1 MDEEQQIDDVPE
13 IKRKSSWKKNVIS
26 AVIGLVVMVLLFWFI
41 SQNAGQYSKAL
52 TELSSI
58 DTWWKVAIAGA
69 SLVNIV
75 IYPLTA
81 IAAIHSLSYLHATL
95 SRQAGFT
102 LSNIVPGGG
111 AVAVATQYAVLA
123 RYGVPQ
129 ARAAAAVSA
138 DAIYTYLFTLGAP
151 SIAVLLLVMEGR
163 STTAF
168 MTTALIGLT
177 VVIISL
183 VVIIAVLRSKES
195 AEKIGTWLQ
204 RPANK
209 VFGLFHKK
217 APDIGVI
224 LSQFHDQAADLITT
238 RWFSLT
244 VTNVAAQM
252 APMLVL
258 WAALMGLGV
267 TQSQLSIIELFAAF
281 SVALILT
288 AFPITPGGLGTVDA
302 ALIALLIAFGVDS
315 STAVA
320 ADLLWRLGW
329 FLPQLLVGGV
339 ALAKYWWDGRRMG
352 LDAR

>member
-1 MDEEQQIDDVPE
+1 
-13 IKRKSSWKKNVIS
+13 
-26 AVIGLVVMVLLFWFI
+26 MVLLFWFI
-41 SQNAGQYSKAL
+41 SQNAGQYSKAF
-52 TELSSI
+52 TELGSI
-58 DTWWKVAIAGA
+58 DALWRVTIGAA
-69 SLVNIV
+69 SLINIV

-81 IAAIHSLSYLHATL
+81 IAAIRSLSYLHATL

-151 SIAVLLLVMEGR
+151 SIAVLLLVLEGR
-163 STTAF
+163 STAAF
-168 MTTALIGLT
+168 MTTAIIGLS
-177 VVIISL
+177 VVIVSL
-183 VVIIAVLRSKES
+183 IIIIAVLRSEDS
-195 AEKIGTWLQ
+195 ARKIGVWLQ
-204 RPANK
+204 KPANR
-209 VFGLFHKK
+209 LFHLIHKN
-217 APDIGVI
+217 APDVAKV
-224 LSQFHDQAADLITT
+224 LTQFHNQASDLIKT
-238 RWFSLT
+238 RWKSLT

-267 TQSQLSIIELFAAF
+267 TESELTVIELFAAY

-302 ALIALLIAFGVDS
+302 ALIALLVAFGVDS

-339 ALAKYWWDGRRMG
+339 ALVKYWWDGRRI
-352 LDAR
+352 RTQST

>member
-1 MDEEQQIDDVPE
+1 VAE
-13 IKRKSSWKKNVIS
+13 KSSLRRNLIS
-26 AVIGLVVMVLLFWFI
+26 AVVGLVVMVLLFWFI
-41 SQNAGQYSKAL
+41 SQNAGEYTKAFA
-52 TELSSI
+52 ELGSI
-58 DTWWKVAIAGA
+58 DTIWRVGIVIA
-69 SLVNIV
+69 SLVNIA

-81 IAAIHSLSYLHATL
+81 IAAIHSLSYLHASL

-151 SIAVLLLVMEGR
+151 SIAVLLLVLEGR
-163 STTAF
+163 STAAF
-168 MTTALIGLT
+168 MTTALIGLAA
-177 VVIISL
+177 VIISL
-183 VVIIAVLRSKES
+183 IVIIAVLRSEES
-195 AEKIGTWLQ
+195 ARTIGSWLQ
-204 RPANK
+204 RPVNK
-209 VFGLFHKK
+209 VFRLIHKT
-217 APDIGVI
+217 APDIAAM
-224 LSQFHDQAADLITT
+224 LSQFHNQASDLIRS
-238 RWFSLT
+238 RWKSLT
-244 VTNVAAQM
+244 ITNVAAQM

-267 TQSQLSIIELFAAF
+267 TESQLSIIELFAAY
-281 SVALILT
+281 SVALVLT

-302 ALIALLIAFGVDS
+302 ALIALLVAFGVES

-329 FLPQLLVGGV
+329 FLPQLLVGAV
-339 ALAKYWWDGRRMG
+339 ALIKYWWDGRRIR
-352 LDAR
+352 ARSAT

>member
-1 MDEEQQIDDVPE
+1 MAE
-13 IKRKSSWKKNVIS
+13 KSSLRRNLIS
-26 AVIGLVVMVLLFWFI
+26 AVVGLVVMVLLFWFI
-41 SQNAGQYSKAL
+41 SQNAGEYTKAFA
-52 TELSSI
+52 ELGSI
-58 DTWWKVAIAGA
+58 DTIWRVGIVIA
-69 SLVNIV
+69 SLVNIA

-81 IAAIHSLSYLHATL
+81 IAAIHSLSYLHASL

-151 SIAVLLLVMEGR
+151 SIAVLLLVLEGR
-163 STTAF
+163 STAAF
-168 MTTALIGLT
+168 MTTALIGLAA
-177 VVIISL
+177 VIISL
-183 VVIIAVLRSKES
+183 IVIIAVLRSEES
-195 AEKIGTWLQ
+195 ARKIGSWLQ
-204 RPANK
+204 RPVNK
-209 VFGLFHKK
+209 VFHLIHKT
-217 APDIGVI
+217 APDIAAM
-224 LSQFHDQAADLITT
+224 LSQFHNQASDLIRT
-238 RWFSLT
+238 RWKSLT
-244 VTNVAAQM
+244 ITNVSAQM

-267 TQSQLSIIELFAAF
+267 TESQLSIIELFAAY
-281 SVALILT
+281 SVALVLT

-302 ALIALLIAFGVDS
+302 ALIALLVAFGVES

-329 FLPQLLVGGV
+329 FLPQLLVGAV
-339 ALAKYWWDGRRMG
+339 ALIKYWWDGRRIR
-352 LDAR
+352 ARAAT

>member
-1 MDEEQQIDDVPE
+1 MTEVQGA
-13 IKRKSSWKKNVIS
+13 KKKSSWKRNAVS
-26 AVIGLVVMVLLFWFI
+26 AIVGLVVMVLLFWFI
-41 SQNAGQYSKAL
+41 SQNAGQYSKAF
-52 TELSSI
+52 TELGSV
-58 DTWWKVAIAGA
+58 DTGWKVAIAAA
-69 SLVNIV
+69 SLLNIV

-81 IAAIHSLSYLHATL
+81 IAAIRTLSYLHASL

-151 SIAVLLLVMEGR
+151 SIAVLLLVIEGR

-168 MTTALIGLT
+168 MTTAIIGLS

-183 VVIIAVLRSKES
+183 IIIIAVLRSEDS
-195 AEKIGTWLQ
+195 ARKIGGWLQ
-204 RPANK
+204 KPVNKIFALVHKHATDIANM
-209 VFGLFHKK
+209 
-217 APDIGVI
+217 
-224 LSQFHDQAADLITT
+224 LSQFHNQASDLITH
-238 RWFSLT
+238 RWKSLT

-267 TQSQLSIIELFAAF
+267 TDSQLTIIELFAAY
-281 SVALILT
+281 SVALVLT

-302 ALIALLIAFGVDS
+302 ALIALLVAFGVDS

-339 ALAKYWWDGRRMG
+339 ALAKYWWDGRTMRTN
-352 LDAR
+352 AN

>member
-1 MDEEQQIDDVPE
+1 VN
-13 IKRKSSWKKNVIS
+13 KKSSWKKNVIS
-26 AVIGLVVMVLLFWFI
+26 AVVGLIVMVLLFWFI
-41 SQNAGQYSKAL
+41 SQNAGEYSKAF
-52 TELSSI
+52 TELGSI
-58 DTWWKVAIAGA
+58 DTVWKAAIVGA
-69 SLVNIV
+69 SLINIV

-81 IAAIHSLSYLHATL
+81 IAAIRSLSYLHATL

-151 SIAVLLLVMEGR
+151 SIAVLLLVIEGR
-163 STTAF
+163 STAAF
-168 MTTALIGLT
+168 MTTAIIGLS
-177 VVIISL
+177 VVIVSL
-183 VVIIAVLRSKES
+183 VIIIAVLRSEDS
-195 AEKIGTWLQ
+195 AQKIGVWLQ
-204 RPANK
+204 KPANK
-209 VFGLFHKK
+209 LFTLFHKS
-217 APDIGVI
+217 APDIANI
-224 LSQFHDQAADLITT
+224 LTQFHNQASDLITT
-238 RWFSLT
+238 RWKSLT
-244 VTNVAAQM
+244 VTNIAAQM

-267 TQSQLSIIELFAAF
+267 TESQLTIIELFAAY

-302 ALIALLIAFGVDS
+302 ALIALLVAFGVDS

-339 ALAKYWWDGRRMG
+339 ALVKYWWDGRKIR
-352 LDAR
+352 AQSP